1 MNQVKTVML
10 LGLMTGL
17 LMLAG
22 DALGG
27 RGGMFLGLI
36 MAAVMN
42 FGAYWF
48 SDRIVLATYK
58 AQEVDE
64 TTHPEFVGLVRDL
77 AQNAGLPMPK
87 VYVVPTDTPN
97 AFATGRDPAHA
108 AVAATDGI
116 LRILNREELAGVM
129 AHELAHVRHRD
140 TLIQAVAAT
149 IAGAIGYIAHMARFA
164 MMFSGSGRDRE
175 GGHGNGIAVLIT
187 VIVMP
192 LVAAIVQMAISR
204 SREYLADEGGA
215 LISGKPLGL
224 ANALLKLER
233 GAEAIPMEA
242 APATAHMFIVNPL
255 SAGGLA
261 GLFRTHPSTEERVA
275 RLKAMHDRGIGTTE
289 QY

>member
-289 QY
+289 RY